1 MQAHAD
7 ALPQPLELAGEERG
21 DTRFCDRAEA
31 TANSISADSGEM
43 LPPPTI
49 LHAYDRG

>member
-1 MQAHAD
+1 MPMPFRSHSSS
-7 ALPQPLELAGEERG
+7 LVRNGG